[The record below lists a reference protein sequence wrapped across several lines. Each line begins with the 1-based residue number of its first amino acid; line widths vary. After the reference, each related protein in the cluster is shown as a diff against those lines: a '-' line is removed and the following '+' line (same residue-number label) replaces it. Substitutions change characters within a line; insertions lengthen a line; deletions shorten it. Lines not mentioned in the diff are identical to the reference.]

1 MSTYGCQQVHSVTM
15 ATPTTSRQR
24 YARGEGERLRDDL
37 LASAADLMAEHG
49 NVAQVSL
56 RKVAGRAGV
65 SPTAVYRHFD
75 DHTELLRESVLFCWM
90 NFRDVLQEAKES
102 SDDPFVALRN
112 AGDAY
117 VRFAMESP
125 GQYRVMFSN
134 TIDVD
139 LVSSNEGRG
148 IKVGFS
154 AFEILIDLVSAIL
167 VARGDDRDAFYVAVQ
182 VHTWIHGI
190 VHLCGNHP
198 DIPWPPVSSLLD
210 GLVEAL
216 DLTAAS

>member
-1 MSTYGCQQVHSVTM
+1 MSTYDCQQLDSVTM
-15 ATPTTSRQR
+15 ATPTTARQR
-24 YARGEGERLRDDL
+24 YARGEGERLRVDL
-37 LASAADLMAEHG
+37 LESAADLMAEHG

-75 DHTELLRESVLFCWM
+75 DYTELLRESVLFCWT
-90 NFRDVLQEAKES
+90 NFRNVLQDAKDS

-112 AGDAY
+112 AGDTY

-134 TIDVD
+134 TIDVG
-139 LVSSNEGRG
+139 LVSSGGELAVDPGM
-148 IKVGFS
+148 S
-154 AFEILIDLVSAIL
+154 AFEILIDLVSAVL
-167 VARGDDRDAFYVAVQ
+167 DARGDDRDAFYVAVQ

-198 DIPWPPVSSLLD
+198 DMPWPPVSALLD
-210 GLVEAL
+210 GLVETL
-216 DLTAAS
+216 DLAAP

>member
-1 MSTYGCQQVHSVTM
+1 MSTYDCQQLHSVTM
-15 ATPTTSRQR
+15 ATPTTARQR
-24 YARGEGERLRDDL
+24 YARGEGERLRVDL
-37 LASAADLMAEHG
+37 LESAADLMAEHG

-75 DHTELLRESVLFCWM
+75 DHTELLRESVLFCWT
-90 NFRDVLQEAKES
+90 NFRNVLQEAKDS

-134 TIDVD
+134 TIDVG
-139 LVSSNEGRG
+139 LVSSDLGNSA
-148 IKVGFS
+148 GFS
-154 AFEILIDLVSAIL
+154 AFEILIDLVSAVL
-167 VARGDDRDAFYVAVQ
+167 VARGDDRDAFFVAVQ

-198 DIPWPPVSSLLD
+198 DIPWPPVSELLD
-210 GLVEAL
+210 GLVETLRL
-216 DLTAAS
+216 DAAP